1 MREVINNQTTSNST
15 TTADISGNTV
25 YNATALYTSDKPILV
40 VSDKIDATSVIEA
53 GGNAIAIGSL
63 ANIDSL
69 IELIDKNEPVQPLV
83 LAINN
88 DKAGKKAK
96 TKIVQYL
103 GEKNHKYW
111 TYNISG
117 HYNSPT
123 EAFRNDKEQFL
134 KEVAIAVDYSKVIK
148 IEYEKSSA
156 YYDCIDF
163 ISTIK
168 NNLFPVPIATGYD
181 NLDKLLDG
189 GLIPG
194 LYIVGAI
201 SSLGKTTF
209 CLQIADYIA
218 KHGNDVIYVS
228 LEMDSRELI
237 AKIIS
242 SKTYTIDSG
251 NAVTTRELISRYN
264 HSPEKLNV
272 INSATSDFGN
282 YGKNIHIKVGV
293 ADISTDEI
301 DKMIEKHIGITGN
314 HPVVI
319 IDYLQIIKA
328 KNPRATDKQN
338 TDAAVV
344 DLKRISR
351 DNNVP
356 IITISSFNR
365 DNYTTAVNM
374 ASFKES
380 GAIEYSSDVLIG
392 LQYAGMDD
400 YSGDKKG
407 VAEIIAKAN
416 KMAKDGKPIAIQAK
430 VLKNRNGCKG
440 SATLNFLPC
449 YNYYSSGR

>member
-1 MREVINNQTTSNST
+1 MLNNIINLDSN
-15 TTADISGNTV
+15 ATV
-25 YNATALYTSDKPILV
+25 TDANNSSIYNAEAINTSDKPIIIV
-40 VSDKIDATSVIEA
+40 MNKIDATSVIEA

-69 IELIDKNEPVQPLV
+69 VELIDKDEPAQPFV
-83 LAINN
+83 IAFDNHKN
-88 DKAGKKAK
+88 SKKAASK
-96 TKIVQYL
+96 LIGYFEET
-103 GEKNHKYW
+103 NRKYW

-117 HYNSPT
+117 QYNSPN
-123 EAFRNDKEQFL
+123 EAFLNNKELFL
-134 KEVAIAVDYSKVIK
+134 KDVAIATDYSKVLK

-156 YYDCIDF
+156 YYDCADLL
-163 ISTIK
+163 TII
-168 NNLFPVPIATGYD
+168 NDNLFPMPIPTGFD

-209 CLQIADYIA
+209 CLQMADYIA

-228 LEMDSRELI
+228 LEMDSKELI

-242 SKTYTIDSG
+242 SKTYTIDSN
-251 NAVTTRELISRYN
+251 NAVTTRELISRCN
-264 HSPEKLNV
+264 HNAEKLNV
-272 INSATSDFGN
+272 INSAASDFAN
-282 YGKNIHIKVGV
+282 YAKNMFIKVGI
-293 ADISTDEI
+293 ADISTNTINDI
-301 DKMIEKHIGITGN
+301 IEKHIHITGK

-319 IDYLQIIKA
+319 IDYLQIIKPTES
-328 KNPRATDKQN
+328 KQSDKQSI
-338 TDAAVV
+338 DSIVV

-351 DNNVP
+351 GYNVP
-356 IITISSFNR
+356 VIAISSFNR
-365 DNYTTAVNM
+365 DSYNAPVNM

-449 YNYYSSGR
+449 YNHYSSGR

>member
-1 MREVINNQTTSNST
+1 MLNNLSNFEFEAAATDTNCSN
-15 TTADISGNTV
+15 I
-25 YNATALYTSDKPILV
+25 YNAEAINTSDKPIIIV
-40 VSDKIDATSVIEA
+40 MNKIDATSVIEA

-117 HYNSPT
+117 CYNSPT

-134 KEVAIAVDYSKVIK
+134 KEVAIATDYSKVLK

-156 YYDCIDF
+156 YYDCADLL
-163 ISTIK
+163 TII
-168 NNLFPVPIATGYD
+168 NDNLFPMPIPTGFD

-209 CLQIADYIA
+209 CLQMADYIA

-228 LEMDSRELI
+228 LEMDSKELI

-242 SKTYTIDSG
+242 SKTYAIDSN
-251 NAVTTRELISRYN
+251 NAVTTRELISRCNYN
-264 HSPEKLNV
+264 VEKLNV
-272 INSATSDFGN
+272 INSAASDFAN
-282 YGKNIHIKVGV
+282 YAKNMFIKVGI
-293 ADISTDEI
+293 ADISTNTINDI
-301 DKMIEKHIGITGN
+301 IEKHIHITGK

-319 IDYLQIIKA
+319 IDYLQIIKPTES
-328 KNPRATDKQN
+328 KQSDKQSI
-338 TDAAVV
+338 DSIVV

-351 DNNVP
+351 GYNVP
-356 IITISSFNR
+356 VIAISSFNR
-365 DNYTTAVNM
+365 DSYNAPVNM

-392 LQYAGMDD
+392 LQYTKMDEC
-400 YSGDKKG
+400 DKKSAPG
-407 VAEIIAKAN
+407 IIAEVNQIIK
-416 KMAKDGKPIAIQAK
+416 KGEFIKIQAK
-430 VLKNRNGCKG
+430 ILKNRNGCKG
-440 SATLNFLPC
+440 SAILNYLPP
-449 YNYYSSGR
+449 YNYYSTRG